1 MARAFVTCLVAA
13 LVFSPASITQ
23 AADAA
28 MCGELP
34 CRTNGTPYVSESGG
48 IVIMPGEAFT
58 VDLTIEG
65 DSITAVK
72 PRAANANATNAIDL
86 TFSSSGSGLM
96 LKLMS
101 RVDRTIKVD
110 MLMKLAD
117 GRLLPTSSC
126 PIMPRLGVFEMWQD
140 RIEFLELR
148 NFRILKDGAT
158 MSCS

>member
-1 MARAFVTCLVAA
+1 
-13 LVFSPASITQ
+13 
-23 AADAA
+23 
-28 MCGELP
+28 
-34 CRTNGTPYVSESGG
+34 VSESGG

-72 PRAANANATNAIDL
+72 PRVANADAANAIDL
-86 TFSSSGSGLM
+86 TFASSDSGLM

-101 RVDRTIKVD
+101 RADHTIKVD
-110 MLMKLAD
+110 MFMKLAD

-126 PIMPRLGVFEMWQD
+126 PIMRRRGLFELWHH
-140 RIEFLELR
+140 RVVFLELR
-148 NFRILKDGAT
+148 NFRILKDGAA